1 MTLSVTKKLRAYGL
15 VLMTAPLSF
24 VAFAQNYVDV
34 EAERA
39 AAQAAG
45 MSAPDTGS
53 TASSATTDPFGVQP
67 AQVYPATGFGASNA
81 PAAISGSA
89 PVANTA
95 SAPVAGSAPFAG
107 AAAEAS
113 GLGNLFLQ
121 IQQLQQEV
129 MRLNGKVEEQAY
141 ELGTLREQSL
151 QRYMDLDKR
160 LGGANALP
168 ASSAPPIP
176 GAPGATAPNAAA
188 GEPAGGI
195 DMSAPV
201 NAPAAPRSATPGVE
215 QPGEADA
222 YRASYALVQGRQFEQ
237 AVPAFQQFLQRFP
250 DGIYAA
256 NAHYWLGE
264 LYLVKEPPDLEASRQ
279 SFALLLSQYPDNSKA
294 PDALYKLGKVQFL
307 KGNRE
312 RAKEYLDLVITQY
325 QGTNN
330 AVVQLARDF
339 IAQNY

>member
-1 MTLSVTKKLRAYGL
+1 MLTSGL
-15 VLMTAPLSF
+15 VIVTGPLCLMG
-24 VAFAQNYVDV
+24 FAQQGYVDV

-45 MSAPDTGS
+45 LSYPSATS
-53 TASSATTDPFGVQP
+53 TAAPTAATNDPYGAQP
-67 AQVYPATGFGASNA
+67 AQAYPATSYGVSNA
-81 PAAISGSA
+81 PAATSGIA
-89 PVANTA
+89 PVSPVPASTTA
-95 SAPVAGSAPFAG
+95 SAPVAGG
-107 AAAEAS
+107 AAGGSE
-113 GLGNLFLQ
+113 LGNLFLQ

-141 ELGTLREQSL
+141 ELSTLKEQSL

-160 LGGANALP
+160 IGSGGAP
-168 ASSAPPIP
+168 ATSAGPSTPIANPADAEGIDAAVTPSAPE
-176 GAPGATAPNAAA
+176 T
-188 GEPAGGI
+188 
-195 DMSAPV
+195 PV
-201 NAPAAPRSATPGVE
+201 ATPGVE
-215 QPGEADA
+215 QLGEADA
-222 YRASYALVQGRQFEQ
+222 YRAAYAMVQGRQFAQ
-237 AVPAFQQFLQRFP
+237 AIPAFQQFLQRYP
-250 DGIYAA
+250 DGVYAA

-264 LYLVKEPPDLEASRQ
+264 LYLVMDPPDLEASRQ

-325 QGTNN
+325 EGTNN
-330 AVVQLARDF
+330 AVVKLARDF

>member
-1 MTLSVTKKLRAYGL
+1 MAC
-15 VLMTAPLSF
+15 
-24 VAFAQNYVDV
+24 AQYVDV

-45 MSAPDTGS
+45 GGS
-53 TASSATTDPFGVQP
+53 TSSTNTTAAPTDPYGAQP
-67 AQVYPATGFGASNA
+67 AQAYPATSYGMSNAPAATSGVAPVASNA
-81 PAAISGSA
+81 PATSPA
-89 PVANTA
+89 PA
-95 SAPVAGSAPFAG
+95 SVAGSSMG
-107 AAAEAS
+107 GSE
-113 GLGNLFLQ
+113 LGNLFLQ
-121 IQQLQQEV
+121 IQRLQEEL

-141 ELGTLREQSL
+141 ELNSLKEQSL

-160 LGGANALP
+160 LGGASAP
-168 ASSAPPIP
+168 STSSAPSTQTSSPAGSTDAI
-176 GAPGATAPNAAA
+176 NAAA
-188 GEPAGGI
+188 PVT
-195 DMSAPV
+195 APV
-201 NAPAAPRSATPGVE
+201 APSGATPGVE

-222 YRASYALVQGRQFEQ
+222 YRAAYGLVQGRQFEQ
-237 AVPAFQQFLQRFP
+237 AVPAFQQFLQRYP
-250 DGIYAA
+250 DGVYTA

-312 RAKEYLDLVITQY
+312 KAKEYLDLVITQY
-325 QGTNN
+325 EGTNN

>member
-1 MTLSVTKKLRAYGL
+1 MLVTSGL
-15 VLMTAPLSF
+15 VILTGPLCLMAC
-24 VAFAQNYVDV
+24 AQNYVDL

-45 MSAPDTGS
+45 GSPGSSSNS
-53 TASSATTDPFGVQP
+53 TANVSTPADPYGARPTQ
-67 AQVYPATGFGASNA
+67 AYPATSYGVNSAPQAPSGVA
-81 PAAISGSA
+81 PAPATA
-89 PVANTA
+89 P
-95 SAPVAGSAPFAG
+95 APVAGNQTGGSDMG
-107 AAAEAS
+107 S
-113 GLGNLFLQ
+113 LFLQ

-141 ELGTLREQSL
+141 ELSTLKEQSL
-151 QRYMDLDKR
+151 QRYMDMDKR
-160 LGGANALP
+160 LGGAGAEPP
-168 ASSAPPIP
+168 A
-176 GAPGATAPNAAA
+176 
-188 GEPAGGI
+188 PAGGSQPGGSQPGGPTTEAI
-195 DMSAPV
+195 DAAAPIT
-201 NAPAAPRSATPGVE
+201 APDIGRGPAAGVP

-222 YRASYALVQGRQFEQ
+222 YRAAYALVQGRQFDQ
-237 AVPAFQQFLQRFP
+237 AIPAFQQFLQNYP
-250 DGIYAA
+250 SGEYAA

-312 RAKEYLDLVITQY
+312 KAREYLDLVISQY
-325 QGTNN
+325 EGTNN
-330 AVVQLARDF
+330 AVVKLARDF